1 MGFVLTLKPITQI
14 RTKANV
20 WLRHGSV
27 PNGSQFMTHQPV
39 LNLNGIPSY
48 NPRVASTL
56 GYLVKH
62 SLQRRRCWVHDALID
77 GVVFN
82 RMIDLS

>member
-1 MGFVLTLKPITQI
+1 MGFVLTLKPITKI

-56 GYLVKH
+56 GISSNILFN
-62 SLQRRRCWVHDALID
+62 AE
-77 GVVFN
+77 GVGSMM
-82 RMIDLS
+82 R